1 MALCLD
7 MFMAGS
13 ETTNNSISFGM
24 MYLVLNP
31 DVQKKAQE
39 EIDRVLGGRPAT
51 MDDRTKL
58 VQTYSS
64 CIESLKWKIFSMPYM
79 EGVMLESIR
88 MFTSKAF
95 SIPHRAL
102 RDTYLGGYRIPKV
115 INVLSFENLA
125 TLLSAVILT
134 MLRFTAHVQSVIV

>member
-39 EIDRVLGGRPAT
+39 EIDKVLGGRPAT

-58 VQTYSS
+58 VPNLFKGIFKSK
-64 CIESLKWKIFSMPYM
+64 IEKF
-79 EGVMLESIR
+79 
-88 MFTSKAF
+88 
-95 SIPHRAL
+95 
-102 RDTYLGGYRIPKV
+102 
-115 INVLSFENLA
+115 
-125 TLLSAVILT
+125 
-134 MLRFTAHVQSVIV
+134 